1 MKRFIVIAAFCVL
14 LCGCSLDP
22 RSSGEEDGGS
32 SYTVSEKDGEDII
45 CDVCTISVSDGV
57 NNYLTSF
64 SECDSGIAVTIEDNR
79 YNAVHSVIIPPAGV
93 SPAYS
98 EGGVSSGTFCS
109 IISNDID
116 ETVIV
121 PDIIRISFTD
131 GSENVCCFYAIDNG
145 DLRKIEISAPDSD
158 GTLKSVPYINRTVL
172 YHSEPFKF
180 ISSIVVDESAGIVPD
195 ISDMVRIRTYTFDP
209 EAFTLTGG
217 YEELSPE
224 NPLYFGYAY
233 WGAANNFAGYF
244 TENTFNISD
253 YDSYVEVPSSDPEDT
268 PLFYFKVD
276 DSRFDST
283 DDLKKSLR
291 KLFSESAAEKLFDNA
306 PQQYR
311 DIDGELY
318 TLTGR
323 SLRDS
328 SLGMLTF
335 TSYTVSADGDMI
347 TYRTRQEKYDENGRF
362 TGYIDGGLFRLV
374 KMTDYDFNEYTNEY
388 DELTHWTV
396 TEYRYPYS

>member
-1 MKRFIVIAAFCVL
+1 MKKIWAIAVSCVL
-14 LCGCSLDP
+14 LCGCRLNADSPPEESGTSVHSL
-22 RSSGEEDGGS
+22 
-32 SYTVSEKDGEDII
+32 SEQDEAPLLP
-45 CDVCTISVSDGV
+45 DVCTVSVSDGA
-57 NNYLTSF
+57 NNYLVSF
-64 SECDSGIAVTIEDNR
+64 SECDSGIAVIIEDNS
-79 YNAVHSVIIPPAGV
+79 YHAVHSVVIPPEGF
-93 SPAYS
+93 SPAYQ
-98 EGGVSSGTFCS
+98 GGVSNGAFCS

-116 ETVIV
+116 ESVIV
-121 PDIIRISFTD
+121 PDIIRISFTNGKD
-131 GSENVCCFYAIDNG
+131 NVCCFYTIDKG
-145 DLRKIEISAPDSD
+145 DLRKIEISAPDAD
-158 GTLKSVPYINRTVL
+158 GTMKSVPYINQSVL
-172 YHSEPFKF
+172 YHSEPFRF

-195 ISDMVRIRTYTFDP
+195 ISDMVKIRTYTFDP
-209 EAFTLTGG
+209 DNFTLTGG

-253 YDSYVEVPSSDPEDT
+253 YDSYVEIPAEGYEDA

-276 DSRFDST
+276 DSRFGNTEELNS
-283 DDLKKSLR
+283 SLR
-291 KLFSESAAEKLFDNA
+291 KLFSDSAARKLFDSA

-335 TSYTVSADGDMI
+335 TSYTVSADGEMI
-347 TYRTRQEKYDENGRF
+347 TYRTRQEKYDENGVF
-362 TGYIDGGLFRLV
+362 TGYIDGGSFQLV
-374 KMTDYDFNEYTNEY
+374 KMTDYNFDDSTNEY
-388 DELTHWTV
+388 DEVTHWV
-396 TEYRYPYS
+396 VNEYRYPYS

>member
-1 MKRFIVIAAFCVL
+1 MRKVIVIMALCAL
-14 LCGCSLDP
+14 LCGCSLNNGGNN
-22 RSSGEEDGGS
+22 GENNNEPH
-32 SYTVSEKDGEDII
+32 TVSEKDGKDFVS
-45 CDVCTISVSDGV
+45 DVYTVSVSDGT
-57 NNYLTSF
+57 NNYLISF
-64 SECDSGIAVTIEDNR
+64 SDSSSGIPVTIEDNR
-79 YNAVHSVIIPPAGV
+79 YNAVHSVIMPPEGF

-98 EGGVSSGTFCS
+98 EGGVSAGAFCS

-116 ETVIV
+116 KSVTV
-121 PDIIRISFTD
+121 PDIIRISFTN
-131 GSENVCCFYAIDNG
+131 GTENVCCFYTIDSG
-145 DLRKIEISAPDSD
+145 DLRKIEISAPDED
-158 GTLKSVPYINRTVL
+158 GALQTVPYINRTVL

-180 ISSIVVDESAGIVPD
+180 ISSIVVDESAGIVPE

-209 EAFTLTGG
+209 VSFTLTGG
-217 YEELSPE
+217 FEELSPD

-253 YDSYVEVPSSDPEDT
+253 YDSYVEVPSDGPEDT

-276 DSRFDST
+276 DSRFDCT

-291 KLFSESAAEKLFDNA
+291 RLFSESAAEKLFDNA

-328 SLGMLTF
+328 SLGMMTF
-335 TSYTVSADGDMI
+335 TSYSVSADGEMI
-347 TYRTRQEKYDENGRF
+347 TYRTRQEKYDENGVF
-362 TGYIDGGLFRLV
+362 TGYIDGGSFQLMKV
-374 KMTDYDFNEYTNEY
+374 TDYSFIESANEY
-388 DELTHWTV
+388 DEVTHWV
-396 TEYRYPYS
+396 VSEYRYPYS

>member
-1 MKRFIVIAAFCVL
+1 MRRIIAIAVFCAL
-14 LCGCSLDP
+14 LCGCSLNTD
-22 RSSGEEDGGS
+22 SGRQDDGKS
-32 SYTVSEKDGEDII
+32 PYTVSERDKEDIVS
-45 CDVCTISVSDGV
+45 DVYTISVSDGV

-64 SECDSGIAVTIEDNR
+64 SECDSGISVTIEDNR
-79 YNAVHSVIIPPAGV
+79 YNAVHSVIIPPEGF
-93 SPAYS
+93 SPAFS
-98 EGGVSSGTFCS
+98 EGGVSSGAFCS

-116 ETVIV
+116 KSVTV
-121 PDIIRISFTD
+121 PDIIRISFTN
-131 GSENVCCFYAIDNG
+131 GSENVCCFYTIDKG
-145 DLRKIEISAPDSD
+145 DLRKIEISAPDND
-158 GTLKSVPYINRTVL
+158 GSLNSVPYINQSVL

-209 EAFTLTGG
+209 NSFTLTGG
-217 YEELSPE
+217 SEELSPD

-244 TENTFNISD
+244 TENTLNISD
-253 YDSYVEVPSSDPEDT
+253 YDSYVEVPSSDPEDS

-276 DSRFDST
+276 DSRFDCT

-335 TSYTVSADGDMI
+335 TSYTVSVDGEMI
-347 TYRTRQEKYDENGRF
+347 TYRTRQEKYDENGAF
-362 TGYIDGGLFRLV
+362 TGYIDGGRFQLV
-374 KMTDYDFNEYTNEY
+374 KMTDYDFNENTNEY
-388 DELTHWTV
+388 DELTHWV
-396 TEYRYPYS
+396 VNEYRYPYS

>member
-1 MKRFIVIAAFCVL
+1 MRRFIVISVFCAL
-14 LCGCSLDP
+14 LCGCSLNTDSRHP
-22 RSSGEEDGGS
+22 ENGS
-32 SYTVSEKDGEDII
+32 DTYTVSENYGEDII
-45 CDVCTISVSDGV
+45 SDVYTISVSDGV

-79 YNAVHSVIIPPAGV
+79 YNAVHSVMIPPEGF

-98 EGGVSSGTFCS
+98 EGGVSSGAFCS

-116 ETVIV
+116 KSVTV
-121 PDIIRISFTD
+121 PDIIRISFTN
-131 GSENVCCFYAIDNG
+131 GTESVCCFYTIDKG
-145 DLRKIEISAPDSD
+145 DLRKIEIFAPSED
-158 GTLKSVPYINRTVL
+158 GVSERVSYISQSVL

-195 ISDMVRIRTYTFDP
+195 ISEMVRIRTYTFDP
-209 EAFTLTGG
+209 ESFTLTGG
-217 YEELSPE
+217 TEDLSPD

-253 YDSYVEVPSSDPEDT
+253 YDSYVEIPADDPDDA

-276 DSRFDST
+276 DSRFGST

-291 KLFSESAAEKLFDNA
+291 KLFSESAAKKLFDSA

-335 TSYTVSADGDMI
+335 TSCTVSADGEMI
-347 TYRTRQEKYDENGRF
+347 TYRTRQEKYDENGVF
-362 TGYIDGGLFRLV
+362 TGYIDGGRFQLV
-374 KMTDYDFNEYTNEY
+374 KMTDYDFNENTNEY
-388 DELTHWTV
+388 DELTHWV
-396 TEYRYPYS
+396 VNEYRYPYS